1 MAWHVL
7 RKGGEGGEGGDGCW
21 RVGGGGNWRWLG
33 EGVLMLLGRSF
44 ERGPLGEP
52 MSVRSGRKEEN
63 RLERR
68 LMEEL
73 E

>member
-1 MAWHVL
+1 MACVA
-7 RKGGEGGEGGDGCW
+7 KGELEVARGESSDVTE
-21 RVGGGGNWRWLG
+21 V
-33 EGVLMLLGRSF
+33 RSS

-68 LMEEL
+68 LMEEF